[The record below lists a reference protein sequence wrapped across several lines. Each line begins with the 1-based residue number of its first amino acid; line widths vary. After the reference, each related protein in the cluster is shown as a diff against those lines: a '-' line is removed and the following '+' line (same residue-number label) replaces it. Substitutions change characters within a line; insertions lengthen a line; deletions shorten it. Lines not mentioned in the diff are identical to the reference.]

1 MLRRGSVG
9 ACTRRLKYNLSS
21 ITVEDSA
28 IIFLERMLME
38 DENTTT
44 EIKDKIELSSQ
55 RGKRKGYRK
64 LAIILGALFG
74 AVIAGI
80 IVLATQSPAVT
91 QHVRDI
97 FIILLALQMFV
108 IGVALIVLI
117 IQLATLTNLLQNE
130 VKPILHS
137 TTDTVNTLKG
147 TVKFL
152 SDNMTDPVI
161 KLNSSI
167 ASLNKIVSLFKLKK

>member
-1 MLRRGSVG
+1 MENE
-9 ACTRRLKYNLSS
+9 K
-21 ITVEDSA
+21 ITA
-28 IIFLERMLME
+28 
-38 DENTTT
+38 
-44 EIKDKIELSSQ
+44 EIKEKVEPSSKEK
-55 RGKRKGYRK
+55 KRIGYRT
-64 LAIILGALFG
+64 LAIVLGVVLL
-74 AVIAGI
+74 VIIAGI
-80 IVLATQSPAVT
+80 VILATQSPAVT

-117 IQLATLTNLLQNE
+117 IQLAMLTNLLQNE

-152 SDNMTDPVI
+152 SDNMTEPVI

-167 ASLNKIVSLFKLKK
+167 ASLNKLVGLFKLIK

>member
-1 MLRRGSVG
+1 MNMEEEKIASEINENNVP
-9 ACTRRLKYNLSS
+9 
-21 ITVEDSA
+21 DSR
-28 IIFLERMLME
+28 EE
-38 DENTTT
+38 
-44 EIKDKIELSSQ
+44 KQ
-55 RGKRKGYRK
+55 KGYRT
-64 LAIILGALFG
+64 LAIVLGVLFVL
-74 AVIAGI
+74 VIAGI
-80 IVLATQSPAVT
+80 VVLATQSPVVT

-130 VKPILHS
+130 VRPILHS
-137 TTDTVNTLKG
+137 TSDTVNTLKG

-152 SDNMTDPVI
+152 SNNMTEPVI

-167 ASLNKIVSLFKLKK
+167 ASLNKLVGLFKFKK

>member
-1 MLRRGSVG
+1 
-9 ACTRRLKYNLSS
+9 
-21 ITVEDSA
+21 
-28 IIFLERMLME
+28 ME
-38 DENTTT
+38 DDKFKS
-44 EIKDKIELSSQ
+44 EINNRVETASQ
-55 RGKRKGYRK
+55 EEKQTGHRT
-64 LAIILGALFG
+64 LVVILVL
-74 AVIAGI
+74 VLLLIIAGI
-80 IVLATQSPAVT
+80 VVLATQSPIVT

-117 IQLATLTNLLQNE
+117 IQLANLTNLLQNE
-130 VKPILHS
+130 VRPILHS

-152 SDNMTDPVI
+152 SDNVTEPVI

-167 ASLNKIVSLFKLKK
+167 ASLNKLVGFFKFKK

>member
-1 MLRRGSVG
+1 MEEEKINIENQSQEVPAVQEEKTKGNRTLVIV
-9 ACTRRLKYNLSS
+9 L
-21 ITVEDSA
+21 
-28 IIFLERMLME
+28 IIVL
-38 DENTTT
+38 
-44 EIKDKIELSSQ
+44 
-55 RGKRKGYRK
+55 
-64 LAIILGALFG
+64 LAII
-74 AVIAGI
+74 AGVV
-80 IVLATQSPAVT
+80 VLATQSPLVT
-91 QHVRDI
+91 QHIRDI

-130 VKPILHS
+130 VRPILHS

-152 SDNMTDPVI
+152 SDNVTEPVI

-167 ASLNKIVSLFKLKK
+167 ASLNKLVGLFKFKK